1 MSSLFT
7 FRCWPLPGPVVVDQ
21 LMTFLSSSTL
31 LSSGELLFSFS
42 SIWRPPQRRLRRL
55 RPQLGRESARAQV
68 TATQQ
73 EGVTP
78 AFSPWPCSGPR
89 DHMSQASSVVDLA
102 WFSGIQRLLQRDD
115 GVHSAHHCALSA
127 AARGQGR
134 CQRNFEFPEAVIFVN
149 WKKSMAFYTLF
160 EKSNLYQ
167 KIQFWQNFTIFSGNQ
182 SCQEL
187 KSANPQH
194 FHEFFTPK
202 FFWQFSREI
211 KVVNS

>member
-1 MSSLFT
+1 
-7 FRCWPLPGPVVVDQ
+7 
-21 LMTFLSSSTL
+21 MTFLSSSTL

-149 WKKSMAFYTLF
+149 WKKSTAFYTLF
-160 EKSNLYQ
+160 EKSNFYQ
-167 KIQFWQNFTIFSGNQ
+167 KNSILTKLYNFLGKSKLSTTKKFKSSTFSRV
-182 SCQEL
+182 
-187 KSANPQH
+187 
-194 FHEFFTPK
+194 FHQK
-202 FFWQFSREI
+202 FFWQFFS
-211 KVVNS
+211 

>member
-134 CQRNFEFPEAVIFVN
+134 CQRNVEFPEAVIFVN
-149 WKKSMAFYTLF
+149 WKKSTAFYTLY
-160 EKSNLYQ
+160 EKSNFLSKNSILTKLY
-167 KIQFWQNFTIFSGNQ
+167 NFLG
-182 SCQEL
+182 
-187 KSANPQH
+187 KSKLSTTKKFKSPTLSRV
-194 FHEFFTPK
+194 FHPK
-202 FFWQFSREI
+202 
-211 KVVNS
+211 

>member
-149 WKKSMAFYTLF
+149 WKKARLSTHYS
-160 EKSNLYQ
+160 KSQIFYQ

-182 SCQEL
+182 SCQQL
-187 KSANPQH
+187 KSSKPQH
-194 FHEFFTPK
+194 FHEFFTPN
-202 FFWQFSREI
+202 FFVNFSREI
-211 KVVNS
+211 KAVNS

>member
-42 SIWRPPQRRLRRL
+42 STWRPPQRRLRRL

-149 WKKSMAFYTLF
+149 WKKARLSTHYS
-160 EKSNLYQ
+160 KSQIFYQ
-167 KIQFWQNFTIFSGNQ
+167 KIQF
-182 SCQEL
+182 
-187 KSANPQH
+187 
-194 FHEFFTPK
+194 
-202 FFWQFSREI
+202 
-211 KVVNS
+211 